1 MSDFK
6 LAKRKIS
13 GTLDHVIGGAGSD
26 IESTTARTEI
36 IANALR
42 PCKTSDEYVREIR
55 KLWAEAQAKEEAGG
69 EMRARERTGE
79 RWGDVGASWPNMA

>member
-26 IESTTARTEI
+26 IEFDDSS
-36 IANALR
+36 N
-42 PCKTSDEYVREIR
+42 
-55 KLWAEAQAKEEAGG
+55 
-69 EMRARERTGE
+69 
-79 RWGDVGASWPNMA
+79 

>member
-26 IESTTARTEI
+26 IEPTTARTEI

-42 PCKTSDEYVREIR
+42 PCQTSDEYVREIR
-55 KLWAEAQAKEEAGG
+55 KLWEWLAGVHELG
-69 EMRARERTGE
+69 RPDDATPPR
-79 RWGDVGASWPNMA
+79 